1 MAFTSAETTN
11 IANAVL
17 EYYIDRGTVHSQS
30 LQDKPLLQ
38 ALDKASKTFPGG
50 KENVSVA
57 VKGEYV
63 SSLAGYTH
71 DTTVNYSNPAKIQ
84 RVNYPWEEHHVGLEI
99 SLTELKKDGIS
110 VVDTNGA
117 STSNHSEREKTAL
130 VNLLEDKVEDLLEGY
145 ARSLNSLL
153 YGDGTTANSVHG
165 IRSFIK
171 DDPTVVTGNVGGL
184 LQTTANS
191 WWRNRFAIDIAV
203 SGTDQ
208 PLAHKLHQE
217 LRQLRRF
224 GGKPNLAVCGS
235 AFLDQLAKELRSS
248 GNYTQTGFSSSGATD
263 IAVADIHY
271 GNLKFVYDP
280 TLDDLTISGV
290 EPAKRCYIIDTS
302 KMCLYYME
310 GEKMKRHNPARP
322 HNKYMIY
329 RAITTTCAMVATQLN
344 CHGVY
349 EIA

>member
-1 MAFTSAETTN
+1 MAFSSDETAN

-17 EYYIDRGTVHSQS
+17 EYYIDRGTVWSQS

-50 KENVSVA
+50 KENISVA
-57 VKGEYV
+57 VKGDYQ
-63 SSLAGYTH
+63 SALTGYTH
-71 DTTVNYSNPAKIQ
+71 DTEVTYANPAKIK
-84 RVNYPWEEHHVGLEI
+84 RVNYPWEEHHVGIEI

-130 VNLLEDKVEDLLEGY
+130 VNLLEDKVEDMLEGY

-153 YGDGTTANSVHG
+153 YGDGSTANSVQG
-165 IRSFIK
+165 IRSFIA
-171 DDPTVVTGNVGGL
+171 DNPAASGSAVGGL
-184 LQTTANS
+184 STVDNT
-191 WWRNRFAIDIAV
+191 WWRNRFAIDIAT
-203 SGTDQ
+203 SGTT
-208 PLAHKLHQE
+208 PVAHKMHQE
-217 LRQLRRF
+217 LRQLRRY

-235 AFLDQLAKELRSS
+235 SFLDQLVSELRST
-248 GNYTQTGFSSSGATD
+248 GYFTQNGWNTSGATD
-263 IAVADIHY
+263 IGVADVHY

-329 RAITTTCAMVATQLN
+329 RAITTTCAMVGTQLN